1 MFRGRVVLPLYFC
14 SLGIFY
20 NKNYLYFLKRQNVPN
35 YLKEGGK
42 GWPPGFTVYTSTFIY
57 YFRTSRHY
65 YPHKPEAFGKRST
78 RQSRKRT
85 GPLGHGGEESPS
97 LYPLPSTL
105 PAPSQPGT
113 RGIWADH
120 WVWGWIQAPCDVW
133 QRPRPVADQEGF
145 RTSPMRT
152 KGDSALVR
160 TSPRTRGDLIYN
172 CSCVL
177 RLVRS
182 QKCGNLCLLGNTKST
197 LLYH

>member
-65 YPHKPEAFGKRST
+65 YSHKPEAFGKHST
-78 RQSRKRT
+78 RQSRKWT

-113 RGIWADH
+113 RGIWANH
-120 WVWGWIQAPCDVW
+120 WVWGWNW
-133 QRPRPVADQEGF
+133 QFFFSIFFFLKHRFPSFNWYADRWHLIIPRV
-145 RTSPMRT
+145 T
-152 KGDSALVR
+152 
-160 TSPRTRGDLIYN
+160 N
-172 CSCVL
+172 
-177 RLVRS
+177 
-182 QKCGNLCLLGNTKST
+182 
-197 LLYH
+197 